1 MYTFHLFSNDPDIVR
16 VKAGEVVFKEGDA
29 GGVMFVLASGRA
41 EVRVGQRVVEEV
53 ASGNIVGELGL
64 VSPGPRS
71 ATVVAQTDCEF
82 VRVDEDR
89 FKFLVQQTP
98 YFALQVMRVMAE
110 RLRAADKLIAPPDTD

>member
-16 VKAGEVVFKEGDA
+16 VKAGEVVFREGDA

-41 EVRVGQRVVEEV
+41 EVRVGPRVVEAIV
-53 ASGNIVGELGL
+53 SGNIVGELGL
-64 VSPGPRS
+64 VSPGLRS
-71 ATVVAQTDCEF
+71 ATLIAQTDCEF
-82 VRVDEDR
+82 VRIDENR

>member
-16 VKAGEVVFKEGDA
+16 VKAGEVVFREGDA

>member
-16 VKAGEVVFKEGDA
+16 VKAGEVVFREGDA

-53 ASGNIVGELGL
+53 ASGNIVGESGL

-71 ATVVAQTDCEF
+71 ATVIAQTDCEF
-82 VRVDEDR
+82 VRIDEDR

-110 RLRAADKLIAPPDTD
+110 RLRAADRLIAPPDTD

>member
-16 VKAGEVVFKEGDA
+16 VKAGEVVFREGDA

-41 EVRVGQRVVEEV
+41 EVRVGQRVVEAI

-71 ATVVAQTDCEF
+71 ATVIAQTDCEF
-82 VRVDEDR
+82 VRIDENR

-110 RLRAADKLIAPPDTD
+110 RLRAADRLIAPPDTD